1 METIYQSLVAVEPTT
16 LIVTILNLFLQ
27 LFLIKKFLLDKVFA
41 VLDQRRAAADKE
53 IEDAQN
59 ARQEAMD
66 IKATYEENMR
76 QAKDQADALLDRAH
90 KTAVE
95 RSESIIG
102 QARQEAAQIKSK
114 AAADVAQVKI
124 KALNDAKDEI
134 SGVAMAIAEKMVQRQ
149 LVPEDQDKLIDDFIN
164 GLGDAL

>member
-1 METIYQSLVAVEPTT
+1 MKTIYQALVAVEPTT

-53 IEDAQN
+53 IGDAQN
-59 ARQEAMD
+59 ARQEAME
-66 IKATYEENMR
+66 IKSTYEQNMKE
-76 QAKDQADALLDRAH
+76 AKQQADELLDRAH
-90 KTAVE
+90 KTAIE
-95 RSESIIG
+95 RSEAIIG
-102 QARQEAAQIKSK
+102 QAKQEAAQIKNK
-114 AAADVAQVKI
+114 ASADIAQEKV

-134 SGVAMAIAEKMVQRQ
+134 SGMAMAIAEKVVERQ
-149 LVPEDQDKLIDDFIN
+149 LAPEDQDKLIDDFIS